1 MSCQRGDGENQ
12 KRNDVISYVIS
23 SPPVASPSTDSL
35 ASSWCLSL
43 AMTALHTVVVC
54 MVCCRYVYLF
64 EKITGQPFQVPD
76 VAEPVNDRMIRNLK
90 QAGLL

>member
-1 MSCQRGDGENQ
+1 
-12 KRNDVISYVIS
+12 
-23 SPPVASPSTDSL
+23 
-35 ASSWCLSL
+35 
-43 AMTALHTVVVC
+43 MTALHTVVVC